1 MTIAPV
7 APSKV
12 LLKVAVDS
20 KNRVKQFMQSLQD
33 NICQGLEELDGK
45 AKFKQDQWE
54 RPEGGGGRSRVITDG
69 DYFDE
74 GRLLAIAHQYQLA
87 TDWHQHSAGQT

>member
-12 LLKVAVDS
+12 LLKVPVDS
-20 KNRVKQFMQSLQD
+20 KARVKQFMQGLQD

-45 AKFKQDQWE
+45 ATFKQDQWE

-69 DYFDE
+69 DYFDKGGVNFSE
-74 GRLLAIAHQYQLA
+74 VFGSQLPPAI
-87 TDWHQHSAGQT
+87 

>member
-12 LLKVAVDS
+12 LLKVPVDS

-69 DYFDE
+69 DYFDK
-74 GRLLAIAHQYQLA
+74 G
-87 TDWHQHSAGQT
+87 GGKFF

>member
-12 LLKVAVDS
+12 LPKKVPVGS
-20 KNRVKQFMQSLQD
+20 KTRVKQFMQNLQD
-33 NICQGLEELDGK
+33 SICQGLEELDGK

-54 RPEGGGGRSRVITDG
+54 RPEGAKWSDLEPR
-69 DYFDE
+69 
-74 GRLLAIAHQYQLA
+74 
-87 TDWHQHSAGQT
+87 

>member
-12 LLKVAVDS
+12 LLKVPVDS

-45 AKFKQDQWE
+45 AKFK
-54 RPEGGGGRSRVITDG
+54 
-69 DYFDE
+69 
-74 GRLLAIAHQYQLA
+74 
-87 TDWHQHSAGQT
+87 